1 MGGLSEEEAERL
13 ERFAGAEISNAAM
26 IQKSAPK
33 MMQKLA
39 TTGKELA
46 ATGKDAFRSLVASAE
61 ASVAAK
67 RVKAAPFQRQPN
79 GEWVQTFR
87 RDDGSVR
94 RSSLFQVDVESGGGK
109 LEAVQESPVEELSDE
124 RSSVMSAPPMP
135 ATSSDEDE
143 PEQPYGRLTLE
154 GVPRT

>member
-79 GEWVQTFR
+79 GVWVQTFR

-94 RSSLFQVDVESGGGK
+94 RSSLFQPMVDVESGGGK
-109 LEAVQESPVEELSDE
+109 LEAVQESQ
-124 RSSVMSAPPMP
+124 RSSVM
-135 ATSSDEDE
+135 
-143 PEQPYGRLTLE
+143 
-154 GVPRT
+154 